1 MCLYA
6 TGSYRLLEPLKVSL
20 VLVGV
25 AFREV
30 SDRLVECFAARQVL
44 GDSDW
49 ITRARAHVPRS
60 LVPRDLRERRN
71 PKDAGSL
78 RAVGQEANIQQG
90 LMDIADEVVLP
101 ATSEAFSGSALAHR
115 DLAATY
121 GVFPDE
127 FGSGT

>member
-1 MCLYA
+1 MIASSNASPPDRYSAIA
-6 TGSYRLLEPLKVSL
+6 TGSPE
-20 VLVGV
+20 
-25 AFREV
+25 
-30 SDRLVECFAARQVL
+30 
-44 GDSDW
+44 
-49 ITRARAHVPRS
+49 RARTCQGPSFRATS
-60 LVPRDLRERRN
+60 AN
-71 PKDAGSL
+71 AGIRKTQAL

-101 ATSEAFSGSALAHR
+101 ATSEAFSGWALAHR